1 MKRSPRPASQTF
13 PSRIARNRKRSLGR
27 TAPAATPVHVRTSG
41 TDLDESTRRWIE
53 DRATRRLAKYALHI
67 ERLSFRFEDV
77 NGPRGGKDI
86 VCRGKA
92 VLSGLPSTIVQKRAH
107 TPRQAFD
114 LASRQLARGVDK
126 AVRRVGRVEA
136 TQPSAAAVGVAVAPR
151 RPSKNKA
158 VTTQGSLIGRR
169 VGRSWNNLLEAASRP
184 EKRRGDAI
192 VDTSLEGV
200 SATDRK
206 VGARATAKRNTL
218 LNTRRATA
226 TLEDSATGAPSRK
239 STRRSANRTKSGSKL
254 GRKTKRAL
262 HSPKARAR
270 RAIRKAK
277 R

>member
-27 TAPAATPVHVRTSG
+27 TAPASTPLHVRATG
-41 TDLDESTRRWIE
+41 TELDESTRRWIQE
-53 DRATRRLAKYALHI
+53 RAARRLAKYALHI

-114 LASRQLARGVDK
+114 LTSRQLARGVDK
-126 AVRRVGRVEA
+126 AVRRVGRVKA
-136 TQPSAAAVGVAVAPR
+136 TQPSAAEVAPR
-151 RPSKNKA
+151 RTSKTRA
-158 VTTQGSLIGRR
+158 ATTQGSLIGRR

-184 EKRRGDAI
+184 EKLRGDAI

-226 TLEDSATGAPSRK
+226 TLEDSATGTPSRK
-239 STRRSANRTKSGSKL
+239 STRRSANRAKSGSKL
-254 GRKTKRAL
+254 ARKTKRAL